1 MGDISYL
8 QAWQMWWD
16 GQSTLGNDMLGLP
29 MIWWG
34 RIGKIAQ
41 FTGGCT
47 VLLEILGPDRIRA
60 LGRKTRKASPRRT
73 FYAYAILAALTSLA
87 LTLILTAVYGREA
100 PEWLEIM
107 IYIPLYAFFPLA
119 VFALQWIPNK
129 IADFLERTGRVLN
142 WIRLLAF
149 TLIAAGFHLDLLAS

>member
-8 QAWQMWWD
+8 QAWQMWLD
-16 GQSTLGNDMLGLP
+16 GQSTLGNDLLGLP

-47 VLLEILGPDRIRA
+47 ILLEILGPERIRA
-60 LGRKTRKASPRRT
+60 LGRVVRRRADGVGIIVY
-73 FYAYAILAALTSLA
+73 FAVPA
-87 LTLILTAVYGREA
+87 TLILGISAIALILTGAPMGPWEFAVRALFGM
-100 PEWLEIM
+100 WLLTLPIM
-107 IYIPLYAFFPLA
+107 T
-119 VFALQWIPNK
+119 WIWLPK
-129 IADFLERTGRVLN
+129 IADFLQRGGRALN

-149 TLIAAGFHLDLLAS
+149 ALIAAGFHLDLLAS